1 MEKKKYP
8 VIKVPASGQPNW
20 GDGARTMCFVY
31 SKNHGNFI
39 LEGYRGEVENYLK
52 KNYTHYFCY
61 FSMWHKGRSRGYWR
75 FWKDMTVSIF
85 QPSKIFK
92 NWKYR
97 VVKYRS
103 SDGYGY
109 QISTRKEN
117 ITLEFKRLPKRW
129 IPEFDLL

>member
-1 MEKKKYP
+1 MEKKKYS

-31 SKNHGNFI
+31 SKKHGNFI
-39 LEGYRGEVENYLK
+39 LEGYLGEVKSYLK

-61 FSMWHKGRSRGYWR
+61 YCMWHKGHSRGYWK
-75 FWKDMTVSIF
+75 FWKDTSVYIF
-85 QPSKIFK
+85 QPSKISK
-92 NWKYR
+92 TWKYR
-97 VVKYRS
+97 VV
-103 SDGYGY
+103 GYES
-109 QISTRKEN
+109 STRREK